1 MKRILL
7 ILSLFLLVGCVKQQ
21 VEKPVEPT
29 QDTVVENTTTVE
41 NKVTE
46 NTVVENAVV
55 TNTQL
60 TDEEIKKIVFEHA
73 KVNEAD
79 VNHIIIEHE
88 FEDDRKEIEVDF
100 WIGTTEYS
108 YTLDTDGNILEFE
121 VEKAD

>member
-7 ILSLFLLVGCVKQQ
+7 ILSLFLLVGCSKQQ

-55 TNTQL
+55 TNAQL
-60 TDEEIKKIVFEHA
+60 TDEEIKKIVFEHT
-73 KVNEAD
+73 KINEAD

-88 FEDDRKEIEVDF
+88 FDDGRKEIEVDF

-108 YTLDTDGNILEFE
+108 YTLDTSGNILGFE
-121 VEKAD
+121 VEKAG

>member
-7 ILSLFLLVGCVKQQ
+7 ILSLFLLVGCVKQ
-21 VEKPVEPT
+21 VEKPAEHT
-29 QDTVVENTTTVE
+29 QNTIVENTTTVE
-41 NKVTE
+41 NEVTE
-46 NTVVENAVV
+46 NTVVENTTV

-60 TDEEIKKIVFEHA
+60 TDEEIKKIIFEHA

-79 VNHIIIEHE
+79 VNHVIIENE
-88 FEDDRKEIEVDF
+88 FDDGRKEIEVDF

>member
-1 MKRILL
+1 MKKILL
-7 ILSLFLLVGCVKQQ
+7 ILSLFLLVGCVKQI
-21 VEKPVEPT
+21 EKPVEPT
-29 QDTVVENTTTVE
+29 QNTIVENTTVE
-41 NKVTE
+41 NT
-46 NTVVENAVV
+46 TV

-60 TDEEIKKIVFEHA
+60 TDEKIKKIVFEHA

-88 FEDDRKEIEVDF
+88 FDDGRREIEVDF

-121 VEKAD
+121 VERAD

>member
-1 MKRILL
+1 MKKILIL
-7 ILSLFLLVGCVKQQ
+7 LSLFLLVGCVKQ

-29 QDTVVENTTTVE
+29 QNTIVENTTTVE

-46 NTVVENAVV
+46 NTVVENTTV
-55 TNTQL
+55 TSTQL

-79 VNHIIIEHE
+79 VNHVIIENE
-88 FEDDRKEIEVDF
+88 FDDGRKEIEVDF

-108 YTLDTDGNILEFE
+108 YTLDIDGNILEFE

>member
-88 FEDDRKEIEVDF
+88 FEDDRKEIEVDYK
-100 WIGTTEYS
+100 IDTTEYS
-108 YTLDTDGNILEFE
+108 YTLDTDRNILEFE

>member
-1 MKRILL
+1 MKKILIL
-7 ILSLFLLVGCVKQQ
+7 LSLFLLVGCVKK

-29 QDTVVENTTTVE
+29 QNTIVENTTTIE

-46 NTVVENAVV
+46 NTVVENTIV
-55 TNTQL
+55 TSTQL

-79 VNHIIIEHE
+79 VDHIIIEHE
-88 FEDDRKEIEVDF
+88 FDDGRKEIEVDF
-100 WIGTTEYS
+100 WVSTTEYS

-121 VEKAD
+121 VEKVD

>member
-1 MKRILL
+1 MKKILL
-7 ILSLFLLVGCVKQQ
+7 ILSLFLLVSCVKQQ

-29 QDTVVENTTTVE
+29 QNAIVENTTTVE

-46 NTVVENAVV
+46 NTTV
-55 TNTQL
+55 TSTQL

-79 VNHIIIEHE
+79 VNHVIIENE
-88 FEDDRKEIEVDF
+88 FDDGRKEIEVDF

-108 YTLDTDGNILEFE
+108 YTLDMSGNILEFE